1 MFLFASG
8 PWLGRT
14 LVPKGCPRG
23 KRKGLR
29 ASFALSGDLKGTPGS
44 GDSKGSR
51 GKAQGAKV
59 LEIPL
64 GSSKRAK
71 ECEEA
76 RVALASRAQEE
87 LLFPPILVAIIC
99 TVCGMS
105 SSDFAIVCFISLP
118 PLSHFSL
125 HCRIALRFC
134 SFLLFRFRFC

>member
-1 MFLFASG
+1 M
-8 PWLGRT
+8 
-14 LVPKGCPRG
+14 PKGCPRG

-87 LLFPPILVAIIC
+87 LLFPPFWVLLSAQFAGCRALILQLFVLFHSPHSRTFHYTA
-99 TVCGMS
+99 G
-105 SSDFAIVCFISLP
+105 
-118 PLSHFSL
+118 
-125 HCRIALRFC
+125 
-134 SFLLFRFRFC
+134 LL